1 MVAMERKRTYFD
13 DIHQDVNKIK
23 KYASD
28 LQTFI
33 GVKEMTSVVE
43 VKKKKRAFNYD
54 LFELKLDFLQE
65 LESFVKDVSI
75 VGVISKRYII
85 VPILQQELNCKRIF
99 HNHNSQ
105 ERRMSIFKIGMRGV
119 SV

>member
-1 MVAMERKRTYFD
+1 MEMLSAEQKLQGQLKKIMVAMEIKRIYFD

-43 VKKKKRAFNYD
+43 VKKQKGAFNYA
-54 LFELKLDFLQE
+54 FL
-65 LESFVKDVSI
+65 
-75 VGVISKRYII
+75 
-85 VPILQQELNCKRIF
+85 
-99 HNHNSQ
+99 
-105 ERRMSIFKIGMRGV
+105 
-119 SV
+119 

>member
-13 DIHQDVNKIK
+13 DIHQDVNKIE

-43 VKKKKRAFNYD
+43 AKKKK
-54 LFELKLDFLQE
+54 
-65 LESFVKDVSI
+65 
-75 VGVISKRYII
+75 GVQIRLH
-85 VPILQQELNCKRIF
+85 V
-99 HNHNSQ
+99 
-105 ERRMSIFKIGMRGV
+105 
-119 SV
+119 